1 MIGHPRFAKAAF
13 AYLKEYVRSNHITG
27 FDNELNALTCAIL
40 DLESLYVRYL
50 SAIRLGKELNVE
62 TSVLKICSS
71 EIWQKT
77 VALFLQIAGLD
88 STINQSINLSENL
101 KVHIPFQFL
110 HALPASIYGGTNEIQ
125 KNIIARRMLNM
136 P

>member
-77 VALFLQIAGLD
+77 VALFLQIARLD

-110 HALPASIYGGTNEIQ
+110 HAL
-125 KNIIARRMLNM
+125 R
-136 P
+136 